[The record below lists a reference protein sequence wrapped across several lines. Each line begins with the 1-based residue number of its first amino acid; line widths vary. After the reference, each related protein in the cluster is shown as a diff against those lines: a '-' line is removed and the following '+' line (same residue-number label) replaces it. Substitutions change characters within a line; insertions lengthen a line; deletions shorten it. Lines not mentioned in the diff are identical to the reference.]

1 MPSNFLFAGLIHLAL
16 PNARIIHA
24 VRDPLDTCM
33 SGFSKL
39 FANGQYF
46 TYDLAELGRYYHH
59 YDAMMQH
66 WRSVLPPG
74 RILDVRYEDLSRR
87 PGRPGPAHRPALWT

>member
-1 MPSNFLFAGLIHLAL
+1 MAPTAAQIVNKMPSNFLFAGLIHLAL

-33 SGFSKL
+33 SCFSKL

-46 TYDLAELGRYYHH
+46 TYDLAELGRYY
-59 YDAMMQH
+59 
-66 WRSVLPPG
+66 
-74 RILDVRYEDLSRR
+74 R
-87 PGRPGPAHRPALWT
+87 PL